1 MLHGL
6 IIPKC
11 SPTSANFMASYS
23 TQVDS
28 LPALSPRVHLTA
40 SVIGHESLYPC
51 SLYSTG
57 YPMFC
62 GASPLHE
69 KEDSTTLPASTIISG
84 RLALVEM
91 IERIFIIIV
100 SIILFRIIFKRWRNK
115 VSNWPYLEKYNGQMT
130 VHVTMPIHFLAYQW
144 IALRQLRL
152 VPPTYASVSTVDWSL
167 RGMKRNK
174 KCY

>member
-57 YPMFC
+57 HPMFC

-69 KEDSTTLPASTIISG
+69 KENSTALQASTIISW
-84 RLALVEM
+84 RLAIVEM

-100 SIILFRIIFKRWRNK
+100 SIILFRIIFTRWRNRANHWLY
-115 VSNWPYLEKYNGQMT
+115 SEKYNGQMT
-130 VHVTMPIHFLAYQW
+130 VHVTMPIHFSVCLW
-144 IALRQLRL
+144 IVFNTLRQGQ
-152 VPPTYASVSTVDWSL
+152 PTFASVSVVA
-167 RGMKRNK
+167 
-174 KCY
+174 

>member
-28 LPALSPRVHLTA
+28 LPVLSSRVHLSA

-69 KEDSTTLPASTIISG
+69 KEDSTTLQSSTIISG

-115 VSNWPYLEKYNGQMT
+115 VSNWPYLEKYNGQKGTKDSIRQSAVTTLALGVASSVCVRQAQPTFAT
-130 VHVTMPIHFLAYQW
+130 VNCVT
-144 IALRQLRL
+144 
-152 VPPTYASVSTVDWSL
+152 
-167 RGMKRNK
+167 
-174 KCY
+174 